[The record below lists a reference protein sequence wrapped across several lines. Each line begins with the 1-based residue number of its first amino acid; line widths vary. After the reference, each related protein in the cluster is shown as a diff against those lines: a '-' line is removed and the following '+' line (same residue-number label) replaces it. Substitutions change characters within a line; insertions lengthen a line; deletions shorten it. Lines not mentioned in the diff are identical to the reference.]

1 MLSQSNLVWY
11 MHGMDRCSWGLNQNV
26 KLANE
31 LMILLHKQS
40 KIMSL
45 IFHSFLSYVIFPA
58 SRCPE
63 DKVRPSYLS
72 SLKMLTCH
80 VPYQRLVLGFVFS
93 TFAFQVQLV
102 IISAYGF
109 SFLILFLFTSKSHVK
124 QFVLFFSYHLFWSQM
139 SLGNFALFCSHTAG
153 LGAQFQHLLL
163 VLLVR
168 CS

>member
-1 MLSQSNLVWY
+1 
-11 MHGMDRCSWGLNQNV
+11 
-26 KLANE
+26 
-31 LMILLHKQS
+31 MILLHKKS

-58 SRCPE
+58 SRCSE

-93 TFAFQVQLV
+93 AFAFQVQLV

-109 SFLILFLFTSKSHVK
+109 LLLNSVFIHFKATCETIFP
-124 QFVLFFSYHLFWSQM
+124 FFSYHLFCSQM
-139 SLGNFALFCSHTAG
+139 SLGNFALFCSHAAG
-153 LGAQFQHLLL
+153 LGTQFQHLLL

>member
-1 MLSQSNLVWY
+1 
-11 MHGMDRCSWGLNQNV
+11 MHSMHRCSWGLNQNV
-26 KLANE
+26 KLAKE
-31 LMILLHKQS
+31 LMILLHKKSQ
-40 KIMSL
+40 IMSL
-45 IFHSFLSYVIFPA
+45 IFHSFLSYVIFSA
-58 SRCPE
+58 SRCSN

-93 TFAFQVQLV
+93 AFAFQVQLV
-102 IISAYGF
+102 IISAYGYLLLNSVF
-109 SFLILFLFTSKSHVK
+109 IHFKVTCETIC
-124 QFVLFFSYHLFWSQM
+124 LFWSQM
-139 SLGNFALFCSHTAG
+139 SLGNFALFCSHAAG